1 MRQREIDGKRKKNKD
16 RETERTDRQKE
27 GEKERREGTE
37 RKITSLCDE
46 TERRI
51 WLNTHKSFKYTLKTV
66 SLPISDRFSVLLSP
80 YPCTINTVRFN
91 VGVTSEAVKG
101 GESTAHPK
109 GVSQEARL
117 VIKVVAYKSIADN
130 SALVL
135 VAEVKLFFFCRR

>member
-1 MRQREIDGKRKKNKD
+1 MRQREIDGERKKNKD

-46 TERRI
+46 IERRI
-51 WLNTHKSFKYTLKTV
+51 WLNTHKSFKYTPKTV

-91 VGVTSEAVKG
+91 VGVSQRGSQRRRKHSPSQG
-101 GESTAHPK
+101 S
-109 GVSQEARL
+109 VSRGKAS
-117 VIKVVAYKSIADN
+117 YKS
-130 SALVL
+130 SGL
-135 VAEVKLFFFCRR
+135 